1 MQRGLRRWRG
11 EAGGLYLPS
20 SPHTQ
25 SLMMSVTLSHLRS
38 MELLSTSA
46 RDLIRQRTQLSN
58 LMAFM
63 VIFGLINPAAG
74 SIILDQ
80 PSVQSDSSILLSV
93 SAMPRLRGTP
103 RRGARWYAAAS
114 RRKRHKAFQHALSLA
129 RRRRRQAS
137 RAVIS
142 PPGTVI
148 EEDPSTHLPLDYSH
162 QRLVTYPDDWDP
174 LARVFR
180 IAPPSSTASEQ
191 AMESV
196 PGPAPCTIEEERE
209 MEVEPVQREENPC
222 PVDAPLPLEHLT
234 LIFGL
239 RSLVEDLN
247 FRVVCTNQRLDLLLT
262 AHSCASPKQRCPTC
276 AQPYAIPT
284 RAPSAQA
291 DEGSSG

>member
-1 MQRGLRRWRG
+1 MG
-11 EAGGLYLPS
+11 
-20 SPHTQ
+20 
-25 SLMMSVTLSHLRS
+25 VTLCHLRS

-46 RDLIRQRTQLSN
+46 RDSIRQRTQLSN

-63 VIFGLINPAAG
+63 TIFGLINPAAS

-80 PSVQSDSSILLSV
+80 PSVQSDFSILLSV
-93 SAMPRLRGTP
+93 PAMPRLRGKP

-114 RRKRHKAFQHALSLA
+114 RRKRHRDFQRALSLA
-129 RRRRRQAS
+129 KRRRRQAS
-137 RAVIS
+137 RAVNS
-142 PPGTVI
+142 PPSTVI
-148 EEDPSTHLPLDYSH
+148 EEGPSTQLPLDFSN

-191 AMESV
+191 AMESD
-196 PGPAPCTIEEERE
+196 PGPAPCTIEEEQE
-209 MEVEPVQREENPC
+209 TEVEPVQHEESQC
-222 PVDAPLPLEHLT
+222 PVDAPPLEHLP
-234 LIFGL
+234 LIFDL

-284 RAPSAQA
+284 RAPTAQA
-291 DEGSSG
+291 DEGSPG